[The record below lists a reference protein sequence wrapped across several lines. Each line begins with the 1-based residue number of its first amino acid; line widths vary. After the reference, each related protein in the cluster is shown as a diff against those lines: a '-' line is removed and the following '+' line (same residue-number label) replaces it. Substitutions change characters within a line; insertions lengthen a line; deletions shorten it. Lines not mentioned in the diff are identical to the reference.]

1 MKHLNKILVA
11 VMMVMGLNSQAQDS
25 ATTLGNFE
33 LMR

>member
-25 ATTLGNFE
+25 NNLGQS
-33 LMR
+33 L